1 MFAMKPV
8 VEITG
13 PCSYCDVAGRL
24 RFENITE
31 EVLLK
36 TIIKGVLGVWRD
48 IAVCHARHC
57 TGQYTAKCKV
67 CKHRDEVRTE
77 KVNSSQQFYNRG
89 DPIDKVRTSKDGYHA
104 PRLEEGDPHDDSTT
118 TKKVGQMC
126 GCCVKLGLTRY
137 ILH

>member
-1 MFAMKPV
+1 MFAMEPV

-57 TGQYTAKCKV
+57 TGQYTAKCANTGM
-67 CKHRDEVRTE
+67 RSGLRRSTPA
-77 KVNSSQQFYNRG
+77 SS
-89 DPIDKVRTSKDGYHA
+89 
-104 PRLEEGDPHDDSTT
+104 STT
-118 TKKVGQMC
+118 EETPVTR
-126 GCCVKLGLTRY
+126 LGPARMATMLPD
-137 ILH
+137 